1 MVWFQK
7 EMDYARDSLKEAAE
21 TSIERAGDKLSNVV
35 KDGIGEASTELREVV
50 LTASREVDA
59 KLDKISQEIHA
70 QRSFTKQDV
79 EQLVDY
85 AAQRLG
91 DTLDQRIALLKQET
105 ASLVQEK
112 VEFFKHE
119 VDAFFV
125 QRQQDLARERR
136 RLVINLLIAGGAS
149 LVAAWVSWLYQGSG
163 SAQFTLFTVFRTV
176 FAALTVGYLAYF
188 AVRLAQRY
196 LKLSEHRKD
205 LLFLSMRYWGFLRP
219 QSLFTHI
226 LLLLLLVA
234 VWIVL
239 ADPPQW
245 LQRFLQ
251 FL

>member
-7 EMDYARDSLKEAAE
+7 EIDYARDSLKEAAE
-21 TSIERAGDKLSNVV
+21 TSIEKAGDKLSGVV
-35 KDGIGEASTELREVV
+35 REGIGEASAELQEVI
-50 LTASREVDA
+50 LTASREVDG
-59 KLDKISQEIHA
+59 KLDKISEEISA
-70 QRSFTKQDV
+70 QRGFTGQDV
-79 EQLVDY
+79 ERLVDY

-91 DTLDQRIALLKQET
+91 ETLDQRIALMKQET

-112 VEFFKHE
+112 VEFFKRE
-119 VDAFFV
+119 VDDFFV

-136 RLVINLLIAGGAS
+136 RLVMNLLIAGGAS

-188 AVRLAQRY
+188 AVQLTRRY
-196 LKLSEHRKD
+196 LKLTEHRKD

-219 QSLFTHI
+219 QSLFSHVM
-226 LLLLLLVA
+226 LLLFLLVGW
-234 VWIVL
+234 VIL

-245 LQRFLQ
+245 LRRFLQ
-251 FL
+251 LF